1 MPGGGGAGF
10 LDLNELQ
17 ESPSLSLQ
25 LSPLPA
31 GPVAGQFSAVGVFAN
46 LLFKD
51 GELSFQ
57 RKSR

>member
-1 MPGGGGAGF
+1 MAAP
-10 LDLNELQ
+10 
-17 ESPSLSLQ
+17 LSLQ
-25 LSPLPA
+25 LSPLPE